1 LLEADISFKD
11 ETPEGLSEGCLELW
25 DCLLPP
31 VLLESLNRASRTVAH
46 LIEQLEAKYPRL
58 RDHRDSMRVA
68 VNETFARPGARLSE
82 GDTIAL
88 IPPVS
93 GG

>member
-1 LLEADISFKD
+1 MASEAKLQILYFHSIREVTGCEG
-11 ETPEGLSEGCLELW
+11 ETW
-25 DCLLPP
+25 
-31 VLLESLNRASRTVAH
+31 SLNRASRTVAH

>member
-1 LLEADISFKD
+1 MSSEAKLQILYFHSIR
-11 ETPEGLSEGCLELW
+11 EVTGLAG
-25 DCLLPP
+25 
-31 VLLESLNRASRTVAH
+31 ESWPLNDASRTVAH

-58 RDHRDSMRVA
+58 RDHRNSMRIA
-68 VNETFARPGARLSE
+68 VNEAFARPSARLSE

>member
-1 LLEADISFKD
+1 MA
-11 ETPEGLSEGCLELW
+11 SEGKLQILYFHSIREVTGCAGELW
-25 DCLLPP
+25 T
-31 VLLESLNRASRTVAH
+31 LNRTSRTVAQ
-46 LIEQLEAKYPRL
+46 LLEQLEAKYPRL

-68 VNETFARPGARLSE
+68 VNETFARLSAQLSE